1 MATYGYA
8 RVSTTGQTLATQ
20 KALLL
25 AAGVERIFS
34 EKVSGVA
41 ARRPELER
49 ALDQLK
55 AGDILVVTKLDRL
68 ARSTLDLLRIIDL
81 IGKEGA
87 GFKSLG
93 DPWADT
99 TSAHGRLML
108 TVLSG
113 VAEFERSLILQRT
126 SEGRARAMAEGIRF
140 GRKPKLTKHQA
151 REALKRVAAGEPLRE
166 IALSYNVDHSTI
178 SRLKTRYAAEA

>member
-1 MATYGYA
+1 MLHGF
-8 RVSTTGQTLATQ
+8 GF
-20 KALLL
+20 
-25 AAGVERIFS
+25 AAGRLMNL
-34 EKVSGVA
+34 SGDV
-41 ARRPELER
+41 
-49 ALDQLK
+49 
-55 AGDILVVTKLDRL
+55 LVVTKLDRL

-93 DPWADT
+93 ETWADT
-99 TSAHGRLML
+99 TTSVGKLMI

-113 VAEFERSLILQRT
+113 IAEFERDLILQRT
-126 SEGRARAMAEGIRF
+126 NEGRVRAMAEGTRF

-151 REALKRVAAGEPLRE
+151 REALKRVAAGETLRE

-178 SRLKTRYAAEA
+178 SRLKARYAAAV